1 MLYQFEHFGIS
12 EHFCKEYGTNLN
24 FPVHLHQSFELVTV
38 LSGEMQVTV
47 DTKVYTIR
55 KNEGLLIFPHQLHS
69 MKSTDCEHMLCI
81 CSPEIVKEYY
91 TKYAGK
97 VPVCAKFLLSD
108 HSVDSLHRLQD
119 ESSKIKKKGVM
130 YSICAEFDDNA
141 EYITKKS
148 DRENLLYRIFEFVE
162 KNYKKDC
169 SLERLSDDT
178 GFSYHYLSRYFK
190 SRVSITFNSYVNL
203 YRISKACYILNNT
216 DYTVIQCA
224 LECGYTSLRSFNRN
238 FRLRTK
244 LTPIEY
250 RSKS

>member
-1 MLYQFEHFGIS
+1 MSWARQRQSSSGCFFNLFFLVVFWIIISEYDAEIFGIDR
-12 EHFCKEYGTNLN
+12 F
-24 FPVHLHQSFELVTV
+24 
-38 LSGEMQVTV
+38 
-47 DTKVYTIR
+47 KVYTVHELAQLVVSEFR
-55 KNEGLLIFPHQLHS
+55 KT
-69 MKSTDCEHMLCI
+69 KKTD
-81 CSPEIVKEYY
+81 SIVKI
-91 TKYAGK
+91 
-97 VPVCAKFLLSD
+97 L
-108 HSVDSLHRLQD
+108 
-119 ESSKIKKKGVM
+119 
-130 YSICAEFDDNA
+130 
-141 EYITKKS
+141 KKS

-162 KNYKKDC
+162 KNYKNDC